1 MSDLSEYF
9 EEHKF
14 KLTHLDLS
22 SNLITVDGVFKF
34 FTALKNNQ
42 TLKRLNLS
50 RNDLSFANPG
60 PFYHVMESFITSN
73 RSLEE
78 LDLNNCKLGLEGAGI
93 LGKGL
98 RKNQKLQ
105 KLHLSNNSLL
115 DKGLSLILEG
125 LLENSM
131 TSGNVMLGSVSI
143 SPITEIDFSKNGIEL
158 LDSKVISKLCKLM
171 TETQTKLGSI
181 NLRDN
186 LIRDEAADLISI
198 ALKQNLTIVK
208 FLIDMNPVKHSI
220 VKEMEQSVKR
230 NITMLKDK
238 EWPAIK

>member
-1 MSDLSEYF
+1 M
-9 EEHKF
+9 
-14 KLTHLDLS
+14 
-22 SNLITVDGVFKF
+22 
-34 FTALKNNQ
+34 
-42 TLKRLNLS
+42 
-50 RNDLSFANPG
+50 
-60 PFYHVMESFITSN
+60 
-73 RSLEE
+73 
-78 LDLNNCKLGLEGAGI
+78 
-93 LGKGL
+93 
-98 RKNQKLQ
+98 
-105 KLHLSNNSLL
+105 
-115 DKGLSLILEG
+115 ILEG

-208 FLIDMNPVKHSI
+208 FHIDMNPVKHSI

-230 NITMLKDK
+230 NVTMLKDK

>member
-1 MSDLSEYF
+1 
-9 EEHKF
+9 
-14 KLTHLDLS
+14 
-22 SNLITVDGVFKF
+22 
-34 FTALKNNQ
+34 
-42 TLKRLNLS
+42 
-50 RNDLSFANPG
+50 
-60 PFYHVMESFITSN
+60 
-73 RSLEE
+73 
-78 LDLNNCKLGLEGAGI
+78 
-93 LGKGL
+93 
-98 RKNQKLQ
+98 
-105 KLHLSNNSLL
+105 LHLSNNSLL

-208 FLIDMNPVKHSI
+208 FHIDMNPVKHSI

-230 NITMLKDK
+230 NVTMLKDK